1 MYGLLGLE
9 DASRGERALFVVT
22 AAFVLGLAATAVGAP
37 GVLET
42 VLNAAFFLTLNFF
55 SWWLM
60 LLGFGLFL
68 FGVAFCLSRYG
79 HMRIGGP
86 DATPEFGLFSW
97 FAVIFT
103 VSFGPSILVWGVAEP
118 AAFLV
123 DGPDPSPVA
132 GASTESAALA
142 FMLAHNVLPGLIA
155 WYLPVG
161 LAFGLVALGGDRL
174 KVSAML
180 DPVLDREAHAR
191 LFWVVDVAAVIAI
204 IGGGVT
210 SFGLL
215 EQQVTAI
222 AVEVFGADSTLVSA
236 GVFALAGL
244 FFVADVRA
252 GLQRGI
258 RVVAIAT
265 VAVVIALMLAL
276 LAAGPT
282 LFTIELTLDAVGVW
296 LDNLFRMMLYT
307 DPLGHRATEGFE
319 LPWAHSWTGFWW
331 AWWAAFAVII
341 GTFVARVSRGR
352 TVRDV
357 FVAFAVLPAV
367 FLVFQHG
374 VLGGLALA
382 PENVDAVT
390 GAYGSGDDTS
400 APAAL
405 TAVIASLP
413 FSGAFGAFFVVALV
427 GYVVTS
433 VDSVAYI
440 VSAINTNEAE
450 PNARNRMAWVGL
462 TLILGAMTV
471 TIEGTEALQA
481 FAPAL
486 ALPFTLVILA
496 VVYSLAVYA
505 RREYPRDGT
514 RPDAPGDD
522 PDS

>member
-1 MYGLLGLE
+1 
-9 DASRGERALFVVT
+9 
-22 AAFVLGLAATAVGAP
+22 
-37 GVLET
+37 
-42 VLNAAFFLTLNFF
+42 
-55 SWWLM
+55 
-60 LLGFGLFL
+60 
-68 FGVAFCLSRYG
+68 
-79 HMRIGGP
+79 
-86 DATPEFGLFSW
+86 
-97 FAVIFT
+97 
-103 VSFGPSILVWGVAEP
+103 
-118 AAFLV
+118 
-123 DGPDPSPVA
+123 
-132 GASTESAALA
+132 
-142 FMLAHNVLPGLIA
+142 
-155 WYLPVG
+155 
-161 LAFGLVALGGDRL
+161 
-174 KVSAML
+174 
-180 DPVLDREAHAR
+180 
-191 LFWVVDVAAVIAI
+191 
-204 IGGGVT
+204 
-210 SFGLL
+210 
-215 EQQVTAI
+215 
-222 AVEVFGADSTLVSA
+222 
-236 GVFALAGL
+236 
-244 FFVADVRA
+244 
-252 GLQRGI
+252 
-258 RVVAIAT
+258 VAIAT

-352 TVRDV
+352 TVREV

-374 VLGGLALA
+374 ILGGLALA